1 MHSSHFHF
9 IPTSIV
15 IYEWCWNDGMRW
27 DEGRF
32 LNQGK
37 TLNSETSLIRLHS
50 VILSEYPS
58 LHTIIPFIW
67 GSVRHSNLIPVQGQF
82 QNHPMLTLYSFLASK
97 PVKRVLSLYKR
108 QHPFISFWPH
118 SASFSVHSKIPNN
131 RSCLEWD
138 WNDRMIQEWEEWG
151 RNEINGC
158 CLFIRDS
165 TRLFHSDL
173 ILHHSQVIPNN

>member
-1 MHSSHFHF
+1 MIRNENCNGEIPFKIHSSHFHF

-67 GSVRHSNLIPVQGQF
+67 GSVRHSNLIPVRGQF

-97 PVKRVLSLYKR
+97 PIKRVLSLYKR
-108 QHPFISFWPH
+108 QHPFISFLPH
-118 SASFSVHSKIPNN
+118 SASFSVHSKITTTEAVFNEN
-131 RSCLEWD
+131 EVTEWFK
-138 WNDRMIQEWEEWG
+138 
-151 RNEINGC
+151 NEKNE
-158 CLFIRDS
+158 
-165 TRLFHSDL
+165 
-173 ILHHSQVIPNN
+173 VWMK